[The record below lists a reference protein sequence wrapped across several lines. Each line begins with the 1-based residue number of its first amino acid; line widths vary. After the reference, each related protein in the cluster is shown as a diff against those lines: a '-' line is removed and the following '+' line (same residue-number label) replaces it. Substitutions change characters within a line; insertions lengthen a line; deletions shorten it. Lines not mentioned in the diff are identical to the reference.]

1 MRRLLL
7 VFSVFLGMAPALADA
22 PERSLR
28 PIARPAALPAGVTVL
43 PTDPIPRPRARPATE
58 RSAAVPAARP
68 VVTAPSA
75 SAVVAS
81 PRPQTRPRNVIDRLT
96 RRQTRQPTGS
106 VCSDPGITGDR
117 IGAVPGPVAGCGIE
131 DAVRITSVAGV
142 RLSQPATVDCATAK
156 ALRRWVENGMQLSL
170 RPHGQ
175 VVELRVAASYVCR
188 TRNNQP
194 GGRISEHGS
203 GRAIDISGF
212 VMDDGEVIT
221 VLGHWNKRGYRDEM
235 RRLHRTA
242 CGVFGTVLGPE
253 SDRFH
258 QDHFHF
264 DTARHRN
271 GPFCR

>member
-7 VFSVFLGMAPALADA
+7 VISVFLGVLPALADA
-22 PERSLR
+22 PDRSLR
-28 PIARPAALPAGVTVL
+28 PIPRPAALPAGVTVL
-43 PTDPIPRPRARPATE
+43 PTAPIPRPRARPATPRTAE
-58 RSAAVPAARP
+58 APVTRSAP
-68 VVTAPSA
+68 TATSA
-75 SAVVAS
+75 SAVAVS
-81 PRPQTRPRNVIDRLT
+81 PRPETRPRNLIDRLT
-96 RRQTRQPTGS
+96 RRQTREPTGS
-106 VCSDPGITGDR
+106 VCMDPGIEGTR
-117 IGAVPGPVAGCGIE
+117 IGAVPGRIAGCGIE

-142 RLSQPATVDCATAK
+142 RLSQPATVDCVTAK
-156 ALRRWVENGMQLSL
+156 ALRRWAENGVRVSL
-170 RPHGQ
+170 RPHGR
-175 VVELRVAASYVCR
+175 VVELRVAASYACR

-194 GGRISEHGS
+194 GARISEHGR

-212 VMDDGEVIT
+212 VMNDGEVIT
-221 VLGHWNKRGYRDEM
+221 VLGHWNKSGYRSEM

-264 DTARHRN
+264 DTARHRS

>member
-7 VFSVFLGMAPALADA
+7 VISVFLGVVPALADA
-22 PERSLR
+22 PDRSLR
-28 PIARPAALPAGVTVL
+28 PIPRPATLPAGVTLL
-43 PTDPIPRPRARPATE
+43 PTEAIPRPRARPANL
-58 RSAAVPAARP
+58 RPAAAPAARP
-68 VVTAPSA
+68 GATVPSV
-75 SAVVAS
+75 SAVASS
-81 PRPQTRPRNVIDRLT
+81 PRPEARPRNLIDRLT
-96 RRQTRQPTGS
+96 RRQTRAPAGS
-106 VCSDPGITGDR
+106 VCSDPAIKGER
-117 IGAVPGPVAGCGIE
+117 IGAVPGPIAGCGIE

-156 ALRRWVENGMQLSL
+156 ALHRWVENGVQLSL
-170 RPHGQ
+170 RPKGQ

-194 GGRISEHGS
+194 GARISEHGR

-221 VLGHWNKRGYRDEM
+221 VRDHWNKRGYRSEM

-258 QDHFHF
+258 KDHFHF
-264 DTARHRN
+264 DIARHRN